1 MSRRWAQWLVYQ
13 QEYIMLSDKTIEI
26 VKSTVPLLAQAGTVV
41 TDHFYKRM
49 FSQHPELR
57 NIFNM
62 TNQESG
68 RQQFA
73 LFNALAAYAQNIDNL
88 SVLKEALAR
97 INHKHTS
104 LNILPEHYPI
114 VGAHLI
120 GTLKEL
126 IPEQFTPDVEYAWR
140 EAYALLAEICI
151 TEEAA
156 LYEHS
161 KNTIGGWAGT
171 RQFEIT
177 NKQLESEF
185 VTSFTLTPVDGKAVV
200 AHKSGQYLGI
210 KVQPESAEY
219 EEIRQYSI
227 SQKTNGENYRISV
240 KKELMPKPGMVS
252 NHLHS
257 LAQGDIVELYPPA
270 GDFFLRTSANPVVLI
285 SAGVGQTPMVAMLE
299 TLLSDNTNQDIV
311 YLHACENKKQ
321 HSFSNYLNELS
332 AVYSRLQTM
341 TWFNQSSGG
350 VDFTGLMDLT
360 AVQAQLPIKNGDFY
374 LCGPAGFMAFVKKQ
388 LLELGV
394 ENEHIHYEIFG
405 PHQDL

>member
-1 MSRRWAQWLVYQ
+1 
-13 QEYIMLSDKTIEI
+13 MLSDKTIEI

-41 TDHFYKRM
+41 TDHFYKRL
-49 FSQHPELR
+49 FSHNPELK

-62 TNQESG
+62 ANQDTG

-88 SVLKEALAR
+88 AVLKEALTR

-140 EAYALLAEICI
+140 EAYGVLADICI

-161 KNTIGGWAGT
+161 KNKHGGWAGT

-177 NKQLESEF
+177 NKQAESEL
-185 VTSFTLTPVDGKAVV
+185 VTSFTLTPVDGEAVIT
-200 AHKSGQYLGI
+200 HKPGQYLGI
-210 KVQPESAEY
+210 KVKPEGAEY

-227 SQKTNGENYRISV
+227 SQKSNAKNYRISV
-240 KKELMPKPGMVS
+240 KKELQPKPGMVS
-252 NHLHS
+252 NYLHS
-257 LAQGDIVELYPPA
+257 LEQGTIVELYPPA
-270 GDFFLRTSANPVVLI
+270 GDFFLRNNTSPAVLI
-285 SAGVGQTPMVAMLE
+285 SAGVGQTPMLAMLE
-299 TLLSDNTNQDIV
+299 TLLSDNSNQEIM
-311 YLHACENKKQ
+311 YLHACENTQQ
-321 HSFSNYLNELS
+321 HSFSKYLNELN
-332 AVYSRLQTM
+332 AVYNRLQTM
-341 TWFNQSSGG
+341 TWFNQ
-350 VDFTGLMDLT
+350 VTEDADFTGLMNLN
-360 AVQAQLPIKNGDFY
+360 AVQAQLPLSNGDFY
-374 LCGPAGFMAFVKKQ
+374 LCGPAGFMAFIKNQ

-394 ENEHIHYEIFG
+394 KNEQIHYEVFG

>member
-1 MSRRWAQWLVYQ
+1 
-13 QEYIMLSDKTIEI
+13 MLSDKTIEI

-41 TDHFYKRM
+41 TDHFYKRL
-49 FSQHPELR
+49 FSHNPELK

-62 TNQESG
+62 ANQDTG

-88 SVLKEALAR
+88 AVLKEALTR

-126 IPEQFTPDVEYAWR
+126 LPEQFTPDVEYAWR
-140 EAYALLAEICI
+140 EAYGVLADICI

-161 KNTIGGWAGT
+161 KNKHGGWAGT

-177 NKQLESEF
+177 NKQAESEL
-185 VTSFTLTPVDGKAVV
+185 VTSFTLTPVDGEAVIT
-200 AHKSGQYLGI
+200 HKPGQYLGI
-210 KVQPESAEY
+210 KVKPEGAEY

-227 SQKTNGENYRISV
+227 SQKSNAKNYRISV
-240 KKELMPKPGMVS
+240 KKELQPKPGMVS

-257 LAQGDIVELYPPA
+257 LEQGTIVELYPPA
-270 GDFFLRTSANPVVLI
+270 GDFFLRNNTSPAVLI
-285 SAGVGQTPMVAMLE
+285 SAGVGQTPMLAMLE
-299 TLLSDNTNQDIV
+299 TLLSDNSNQEIM
-311 YLHACENKKQ
+311 YLHACENTQQ
-321 HSFSNYLNELS
+321 HSFSKYLNELN
-332 AVYSRLQTM
+332 AVYNRLQTM
-341 TWFNQSSGG
+341 TWFNQATEGA
-350 VDFTGLMDLT
+350 DFTGLMNLN
-360 AVQAQLPIKNGDFY
+360 AVQAQLPLSNGDFY
-374 LCGPAGFMAFVKKQ
+374 LCGPAGFMAFIKNQ

-394 ENEHIHYEIFG
+394 KNEQIHYEVFG

>member
-1 MSRRWAQWLVYQ
+1 
-13 QEYIMLSDKTIEI
+13 MLSDKTIEI

-41 TDHFYKRM
+41 TDHFYKRL
-49 FSQHPELR
+49 FSHNPELK

-62 TNQESG
+62 ANQDTG

-88 SVLKEALAR
+88 AVLKEALTR

-126 IPEQFTPDVEYAWR
+126 LPEQFTPDVEYAWR
-140 EAYALLAEICI
+140 EAYGVLADICI

-161 KNTIGGWAGT
+161 KNKHGGWAGT

-177 NKQLESEF
+177 NKQAESEL
-185 VTSFTLTPVDGKAVV
+185 VTSFTLTPVDGEAVIT
-200 AHKSGQYLGI
+200 HKPGQYLGI
-210 KVQPESAEY
+210 KVKPEGAEY

-227 SQKTNGENYRISV
+227 SQKSNAKNYRISV
-240 KKELMPKPGMVS
+240 KKELQPKPGMVS

-257 LAQGDIVELYPPA
+257 LEQGTIVELYPPA
-270 GDFFLRTSANPVVLI
+270 GDFFLRNNTSPVVLI
-285 SAGVGQTPMVAMLE
+285 SAGVGQTPMLAMLE
-299 TLLSDNTNQDIV
+299 TLLSDNSNQEIM
-311 YLHACENKKQ
+311 YLHACENTQQ
-321 HSFSNYLNELS
+321 HSFSKYLYDLTAQNNHLK
-332 AVYSRLQTM
+332 TI
-341 TWFNQSSGG
+341 TWFNQATEGA
-350 VDFTGLMDLT
+350 DFTGLMNLN
-360 AVQAQLPIKNGDFY
+360 AVQAQLPLSNGDFY
-374 LCGPAGFMAFVKKQ
+374 LCGPAGFMAFIKKQ

-394 ENEHIHYEIFG
+394 KNEQIHYEVFG
-405 PHQDL
+405 PHEDL

>member
-1 MSRRWAQWLVYQ
+1 
-13 QEYIMLSDKTIEI
+13 MLSDKTIEI

-41 TDHFYKRM
+41 TDHFYKRL
-49 FSQHPELR
+49 FSHNPELK

-62 TNQESG
+62 ANQDTG

-88 SVLKEALAR
+88 VVLKEALTR

-126 IPEQFTPDVEYAWR
+126 IPDQFTPDVEYAWR
-140 EAYALLAEICI
+140 EAYGVLADICI

-156 LYEHS
+156 LYERS
-161 KNTIGGWAGT
+161 KNKHGGWAGA

-177 NKQLESEF
+177 NKQAESEL
-185 VTSFTLTPVDGKAVV
+185 VTSFTLTPVDGEAVIT
-200 AHKSGQYLGI
+200 HKPGQYLGI
-210 KVQPESAEY
+210 KVKPEGAEY

-227 SQKTNGENYRISV
+227 SQKSNAKNYRISV
-240 KKELMPKPGMVS
+240 KKELQPKPGMVS
-252 NHLHS
+252 NYLHS
-257 LAQGDIVELYPPA
+257 LEQGTIVELYPPA
-270 GDFFLRTSANPVVLI
+270 GDFFLRNNTSPAVLI
-285 SAGVGQTPMVAMLE
+285 SAGVGQTPMLAMLE
-299 TLLSDNTNQDIV
+299 TLLSDNSNQEIM
-311 YLHACENKKQ
+311 YLHACENTQQ
-321 HSFSNYLNELS
+321 HSFSKYLNELNT
-332 AVYSRLQTM
+332 VYNRLQTM
-341 TWFNQSSGG
+341 TWFNQATEGA
-350 VDFTGLMDLT
+350 DFTGLMNLN
-360 AVQAQLPIKNGDFY
+360 AVQAQLPLSNGDFY
-374 LCGPAGFMAFVKKQ
+374 LCGPAGFMAFIKNQ

-394 ENEHIHYEIFG
+394 KNEQIHYEVFG

>member
-1 MSRRWAQWLVYQ
+1 
-13 QEYIMLSDKTIEI
+13 MLSDKTIEI
-26 VKSTVPLLAQAGTVV
+26 VKSTVPLLAEAGTVV
-41 TDHFYKRM
+41 TDHFYKRL
-49 FSQHPELR
+49 FSHNPELK

-62 TNQESG
+62 SNQDTG

-88 SVLKEALAR
+88 EVLKAALGR

-140 EAYALLAEICI
+140 EAYGVLADICI

-161 KNTIGGWAGT
+161 KNNLGGWAGT
-171 RQFEIT
+171 RQFAIT
-177 NKQLESEF
+177 NKQAESEL
-185 VTSFTLTPVDGKAVV
+185 VTSFTLTPVDGDAVI
-200 AHKSGQYLGI
+200 AHKPGQYLGI
-210 KVQPESAEY
+210 KVKPEASEY

-227 SQKTNGENYRISV
+227 SQKSNGKNYRISV
-240 KKELMPKPGMVS
+240 KKELLPNPGMVS

-257 LAQGDIVELYPPA
+257 LEQGAIVELYPPA
-270 GDFFLRTSANPVVLI
+270 GDFFLRNNTSPAVLI

-299 TLLSDNTNQDIV
+299 TLLSDTANQNIM
-311 YLHACENKKQ
+311 YLHACENTQQ
-321 HSFSNYLNELS
+321 HSFANYLNELS
-332 AVYSRLQTM
+332 TVYPRLQTM
-341 TWFNQSSGG
+341 TWFNQGDAG
-350 VDFTGLMDLT
+350 ADFTGFMDLH
-360 AVQAQLPIKNGDFY
+360 AVQAQLPLSNGDFY
-374 LCGPAGFMAFVKKQ
+374 LCGPANFMAFVKKQ

-394 ENEHIHYEIFG
+394 NNGHIHYEIFG

>member
-1 MSRRWAQWLVYQ
+1 
-13 QEYIMLSDKTIEI
+13 MLSDKTIEI

-41 TDHFYKRM
+41 TDHFYKRL
-49 FSQHPELR
+49 FSHNPELK

-62 TNQESG
+62 ANQDTG

-88 SVLKEALAR
+88 AVLKEALAR

-126 IPEQFTPDVEYAWR
+126 LPEQFTPDVEYAWR
-140 EAYALLAEICI
+140 EAYGVLADICI

-161 KNTIGGWAGT
+161 KNKHGGWAGT

-177 NKQLESEF
+177 NKQAESEL
-185 VTSFTLTPVDGKAVV
+185 VTSFTLTPVDGEAVIT
-200 AHKSGQYLGI
+200 HKPGQYLGI
-210 KVQPESAEY
+210 KVKPEGAEY

-227 SQKTNGENYRISV
+227 SQKSNAKNYRISV
-240 KKELMPKPGMVS
+240 KKELQPKPGMVS
-252 NHLHS
+252 NYLHS
-257 LAQGDIVELYPPA
+257 LEQGTIVELYPPA
-270 GDFFLRTSANPVVLI
+270 GDFFLRNNTSPAVLI
-285 SAGVGQTPMVAMLE
+285 SAGVGQTPMLAMLE
-299 TLLSDNTNQDIV
+299 TLLSDNSNQEIM
-311 YLHACENKKQ
+311 YLHACENTQQ
-321 HSFSNYLNELS
+321 HSFSKYLYDLTAQNN
-332 AVYSRLQTM
+332 RLKTI
-341 TWFNQSSGG
+341 TWFNQATEGA
-350 VDFTGLMDLT
+350 DFTGLMNLN
-360 AVQAQLPIKNGDFY
+360 AVQAQLPLSNGDFY
-374 LCGPAGFMAFVKKQ
+374 LCGPAGFMAFIKNQ

-394 ENEHIHYEIFG
+394 KNEQIHYEVFG
-405 PHQDL
+405 PHQTL

>member
-1 MSRRWAQWLVYQ
+1 
-13 QEYIMLSDKTIEI
+13 MLSDKTIEI

-41 TDHFYKRM
+41 TDHFYKRL
-49 FSQHPELR
+49 FSHNPELK

-62 TNQESG
+62 ANQDTG

-88 SVLKEALAR
+88 AVLKEALTR

-126 IPEQFTPDVEYAWR
+126 LPEQFTPDVEYAWR
-140 EAYALLAEICI
+140 EAYGVLADICI

-161 KNTIGGWAGT
+161 KNKHGGWAGT

-177 NKQLESEF
+177 NKQAESEL
-185 VTSFTLTPVDGKAVV
+185 VTSFTLTPVDGEAVIT
-200 AHKSGQYLGI
+200 HKPGQYLGI
-210 KVQPESAEY
+210 KVKPEGAEY

-227 SQKTNGENYRISV
+227 SQKSNAKNYRISV
-240 KKELMPKPGMVS
+240 KKELQPKPGMVS
-252 NHLHS
+252 NYLHS
-257 LAQGDIVELYPPA
+257 LEQGTIVELSPPA
-270 GDFFLRTSANPVVLI
+270 GDFFLRNNTSPAVLI
-285 SAGVGQTPMVAMLE
+285 SAGVGQTPMLAMLE
-299 TLLSDNTNQDIV
+299 TLLSDNSNQEIM
-311 YLHACENKKQ
+311 YLHACENTQQ
-321 HSFSNYLNELS
+321 HSFSKYLYDLTAQNN
-332 AVYSRLQTM
+332 RLQTI
-341 TWFNQSSGG
+341 TWFNQATEGA
-350 VDFTGLMDLT
+350 DFTGLMNLN
-360 AVQAQLPIKNGDFY
+360 AVQAQLPLSNGDFY
-374 LCGPAGFMAFVKKQ
+374 LCGPAGFMAFIKNQ

-394 ENEHIHYEIFG
+394 KNEQIHYEVFG

>member
-1 MSRRWAQWLVYQ
+1 
-13 QEYIMLSDKTIEI
+13 MLSDKTIEI

-41 TDHFYKRM
+41 TDHFYKRL
-49 FSQHPELR
+49 FSHNPELK

-62 TNQESG
+62 ANQDTG

-88 SVLKEALAR
+88 AVLKEALTR

-126 IPEQFTPDVEYAWR
+126 LPEQFTPDVEYAWR
-140 EAYALLAEICI
+140 EAYGVLADICI

-161 KNTIGGWAGT
+161 KNKHGGWAGT

-177 NKQLESEF
+177 NKQAESEL
-185 VTSFTLTPVDGKAVV
+185 VTSFTLTPVDGEAVIT
-200 AHKSGQYLGI
+200 HKPGQYLGI
-210 KVQPESAEY
+210 KVKPEGAEY

-227 SQKTNGENYRISV
+227 SQKSNAKNYRISV
-240 KKELMPKPGMVS
+240 KKELQPKPGMVS
-252 NHLHS
+252 NYLHS
-257 LAQGDIVELYPPA
+257 LEQGTIVELYPPA
-270 GDFFLRTSANPVVLI
+270 GDFFLRNNTSPVVLI
-285 SAGVGQTPMVAMLE
+285 SAGVGQTPMLAMLE
-299 TLLSDNTNQDIV
+299 TLLSDNSNQGIM
-311 YLHACENKKQ
+311 YLHACENTQQ
-321 HSFSNYLNELS
+321 HSFSKYLYDLTAQNN
-332 AVYSRLQTM
+332 RLKTI
-341 TWFNQSSGG
+341 TWFNQATEGA
-350 VDFTGLMDLT
+350 DFTGLMNLN
-360 AVQAQLPIKNGDFY
+360 AVQAQLPLSNGDFY
-374 LCGPAGFMAFVKKQ
+374 LCGPAGFMAFIKNQ

-394 ENEHIHYEIFG
+394 KNEQIHYEVFG
-405 PHQDL
+405 PHEDL

>member
-1 MSRRWAQWLVYQ
+1 
-13 QEYIMLSDKTIEI
+13 MLSDKTIEI

-41 TDHFYKRM
+41 TDHFYKRL
-49 FSQHPELR
+49 FSHNPELK

-62 TNQESG
+62 ANQDTG

-88 SVLKEALAR
+88 AVLKEALTR

-126 IPEQFTPDVEYAWR
+126 LPEQFTPDVEYAWR
-140 EAYALLAEICI
+140 EAYGVLADICI

-161 KNTIGGWAGT
+161 KNKHGGWAGT

-177 NKQLESEF
+177 NKQAESEL
-185 VTSFTLTPVDGKAVV
+185 VTSFTLTPVDGEAVIT
-200 AHKSGQYLGI
+200 HKPGQYLGI
-210 KVQPESAEY
+210 KVKPEGAEY

-227 SQKTNGENYRISV
+227 SQKSNAKNYRISV
-240 KKELMPKPGMVS
+240 KKELQPKPGMVS
-252 NHLHS
+252 NYLHS
-257 LAQGDIVELYPPA
+257 LEQGTIVELYPPA
-270 GDFFLRTSANPVVLI
+270 GDFFLRNNTSPVVLI
-285 SAGVGQTPMVAMLE
+285 SAGVGQTPMLAMLE
-299 TLLSDNTNQDIV
+299 TLLSDNSNQEIM
-311 YLHACENKKQ
+311 YLHACENTQQ
-321 HSFSNYLNELS
+321 HSFSKYLNELNV
-332 AVYSRLQTM
+332 VYNRLQTM
-341 TWFNQSSGG
+341 TWFNQATEGA
-350 VDFTGLMDLT
+350 DFTGLMNLN
-360 AVQAQLPIKNGDFY
+360 AVQAQLPLSNGDFY
-374 LCGPAGFMAFVKKQ
+374 LCGPAGFMAFIKNQ

-394 ENEHIHYEIFG
+394 KNEQIHYEVFG

>member
-1 MSRRWAQWLVYQ
+1 
-13 QEYIMLSDKTIEI
+13 MLSDKTIEI

-41 TDHFYKRM
+41 TDHFYKRL
-49 FSQHPELR
+49 FSHNPELK

-62 TNQESG
+62 ANQDTG

-88 SVLKEALAR
+88 AVLKEALTR

-140 EAYALLAEICI
+140 EAYGVLADICI

-161 KNTIGGWAGT
+161 KNKHGGWAGT
-171 RQFEIT
+171 RQFKIT
-177 NKQLESEF
+177 NKQAESEL
-185 VTSFTLTPVDGKAVV
+185 VTSFTLTPVDGEAVIT
-200 AHKSGQYLGI
+200 HKPGQYLGI
-210 KVQPESAEY
+210 KVKPEGAEY

-227 SQKTNGENYRISV
+227 SQKSNAKNYRISV
-240 KKELMPKPGMVS
+240 KKELQPKPGMVS
-252 NHLHS
+252 NYLHS
-257 LAQGDIVELYPPA
+257 LEQGTIVELYPPA
-270 GDFFLRTSANPVVLI
+270 GDFFLRNNTNPAVLI
-285 SAGVGQTPMVAMLE
+285 SAGVGQTPMLAMLE
-299 TLLSDNTNQDIV
+299 TLLSDNSNQEIM
-311 YLHACENKKQ
+311 YLHACENTQQ
-321 HSFSNYLNELS
+321 HSFSKYLYDLTAQNN
-332 AVYSRLQTM
+332 RLKTI
-341 TWFNQSSGG
+341 TWFNQATEGA
-350 VDFTGLMDLT
+350 DFTGLMNLN
-360 AVQAQLPIKNGDFY
+360 AVQAQLPLSNGDFY
-374 LCGPAGFMAFVKKQ
+374 LCGPAGFMAFIKNQ

-394 ENEHIHYEIFG
+394 KNEQIHYEVFG

>member
-1 MSRRWAQWLVYQ
+1 
-13 QEYIMLSDKTIEI
+13 MLSDKTIEI
-26 VKSTVPLLAQAGTVV
+26 VKSTVPLLAEAGTVV
-41 TDHFYKRM
+41 TDHFYKRL
-49 FSQHPELR
+49 FSHNPELK

-62 TNQESG
+62 ANQDTG

-88 SVLKEALAR
+88 AVLKEALTR

-126 IPEQFTPDVEYAWR
+126 LPEQFTPDVEYAWR
-140 EAYALLAEICI
+140 EAYGVLADICI

-161 KNTIGGWAGT
+161 KNKHGGWAGT

-177 NKQLESEF
+177 NKQAESEL
-185 VTSFTLTPVDGKAVV
+185 VTSFTLTPVDGEAVIT
-200 AHKSGQYLGI
+200 HKPGQYLGI
-210 KVQPESAEY
+210 KVKPEGAEY

-227 SQKTNGENYRISV
+227 SQKSNAKNYRISV
-240 KKELMPKPGMVS
+240 KKELQPKPGMVS
-252 NHLHS
+252 NYLHS
-257 LAQGDIVELYPPA
+257 LEQGTIVELYPPA
-270 GDFFLRTSANPVVLI
+270 GDFFLRNNTSPAVLI
-285 SAGVGQTPMVAMLE
+285 SAGVGQTPMLAMLE
-299 TLLSDNTNQDIV
+299 TLLSDNSNQEIM
-311 YLHACENKKQ
+311 YLHACENTQQ
-321 HSFSNYLNELS
+321 HSFSKYLNELNT
-332 AVYSRLQTM
+332 VYNRLQTM
-341 TWFNQSSGG
+341 TWFNQATEGA
-350 VDFTGLMDLT
+350 DFTGLMNLN
-360 AVQAQLPIKNGDFY
+360 AVQAQLPLSNGDFY
-374 LCGPAGFMAFVKKQ
+374 LCGPAGFMAFIKNQ

-394 ENEHIHYEIFG
+394 KNEQIHYEVFG

>member
-1 MSRRWAQWLVYQ
+1 
-13 QEYIMLSDKTIEI
+13 MLSDKTIEI

-41 TDHFYKRM
+41 TDHFYKRL
-49 FSQHPELR
+49 FSHNPELK

-62 TNQESG
+62 ANQDTG

-88 SVLKEALAR
+88 AVLKEALTR

-126 IPEQFTPDVEYAWR
+126 LPEQFTPDVEYAWR
-140 EAYALLAEICI
+140 EAYGVLADICI

-161 KNTIGGWAGT
+161 KNKHGGWAGT

-177 NKQLESEF
+177 NKQAESEL
-185 VTSFTLTPVDGKAVV
+185 VTSFTLTPVDGEAVIT
-200 AHKSGQYLGI
+200 HKPGQYLGI
-210 KVQPESAEY
+210 KVKPEGAEY

-227 SQKTNGENYRISV
+227 SQKSNAKNYRISV
-240 KKELMPKPGMVS
+240 KKELQPKPGMVS
-252 NHLHS
+252 NYLHS
-257 LAQGDIVELYPPA
+257 LEQGTIVELYPPA
-270 GDFFLRTSANPVVLI
+270 GDFFLRNNTSPVVLI
-285 SAGVGQTPMVAMLE
+285 SAGVGQTPMLAMLE
-299 TLLSDNTNQDIV
+299 TLLSDNSNQEIM
-311 YLHACENKKQ
+311 YLHACENTQQ
-321 HSFSNYLNELS
+321 HSFSKYLNDL
-332 AVYSRLQTM
+332 ATKNNHLQTM
-341 TWFNQSSGG
+341 TWFNQATEGA
-350 VDFTGLMDLT
+350 DFTGLMNLN
-360 AVQAQLPIKNGDFY
+360 AVQAQLPLSNGDFY
-374 LCGPAGFMAFVKKQ
+374 LCGPAGFMAFIKKQ

-394 ENEHIHYEIFG
+394 KNEQIHYEVFG
-405 PHQDL
+405 PHEDL

>member
-1 MSRRWAQWLVYQ
+1 
-13 QEYIMLSDKTIEI
+13 MLSDKTIEI

-41 TDHFYKRM
+41 TDHFYKRL
-49 FSQHPELR
+49 FSHNPELK

-62 TNQESG
+62 ANQDTG

-88 SVLKEALAR
+88 AVLKEALTR

-140 EAYALLAEICI
+140 EAYGVLADICI

-161 KNTIGGWAGT
+161 KNKHGGWAGT

-177 NKQLESEF
+177 NKQAESEL
-185 VTSFTLTPVDGKAVV
+185 VTSFTLTPVDGEAVIT
-200 AHKSGQYLGI
+200 HKPGQYLGI
-210 KVQPESAEY
+210 KVKPEGAEY

-227 SQKTNGENYRISV
+227 SQKSNAKNYRISV
-240 KKELMPKPGMVS
+240 KKELQPKPGMVS
-252 NHLHS
+252 NYLHS
-257 LAQGDIVELYPPA
+257 LEQGTIVELYPPA
-270 GDFFLRTSANPVVLI
+270 GDFFLRNNTSPAVLI
-285 SAGVGQTPMVAMLE
+285 SAGVGQTPMLAMLE
-299 TLLSDNTNQDIV
+299 TLLSDNSNQNIM
-311 YLHACENKKQ
+311 YLHACENTQQ
-321 HSFSNYLNELS
+321 HSFSKYLNDL
-332 AVYSRLQTM
+332 ATKNNHLQTM
-341 TWFNQSSGG
+341 TWFNQATEGA
-350 VDFTGLMDLT
+350 DFTGLMNLN
-360 AVQAQLPIKNGDFY
+360 AVQAQLPLSHGDFY
-374 LCGPAGFMAFVKKQ
+374 LCGPAGFMAFIKNQ

-394 ENEHIHYEIFG
+394 KNEQIHYEVFG

>member
-1 MSRRWAQWLVYQ
+1 
-13 QEYIMLSDKTIEI
+13 MLSDKTIEI

-41 TDHFYKRM
+41 TDHFYKRL
-49 FSQHPELR
+49 FSHNPELK

-62 TNQESG
+62 ANQDTG

-88 SVLKEALAR
+88 AVLKEALTR

-126 IPEQFTPDVEYAWR
+126 LPEQFTPDVEYAWR
-140 EAYALLAEICI
+140 EAYGVLADICI

-161 KNTIGGWAGT
+161 KNKHGGWAGT

-177 NKQLESEF
+177 NKQAESEL
-185 VTSFTLTPVDGKAVV
+185 VTSFTLTPVDGEAVIT
-200 AHKSGQYLGI
+200 HKPGQYLGI
-210 KVQPESAEY
+210 KVKPEGAEY

-227 SQKTNGENYRISV
+227 SQKSNAKNYRISV
-240 KKELMPKPGMVS
+240 KKELQPKPGMVS
-252 NHLHS
+252 NYLHS
-257 LAQGDIVELYPPA
+257 LEQGTIVELYPPA
-270 GDFFLRTSANPVVLI
+270 GDFFLRNNTNPAVLI
-285 SAGVGQTPMVAMLE
+285 SAGVGQTPMLAMLE
-299 TLLSDNTNQDIV
+299 TLLSDNSNQEIM
-311 YLHACENKKQ
+311 YLHACENTQQ
-321 HSFSNYLNELS
+321 HSFSKYLNELN
-332 AVYSRLQTM
+332 AVYNRLQTM
-341 TWFNQSSGG
+341 TWFNQATEGA
-350 VDFTGLMDLT
+350 DFTGLMNLN
-360 AVQAQLPIKNGDFY
+360 AVQAQLPLSNGDFY
-374 LCGPAGFMAFVKKQ
+374 LCGPAGFMAFIKNQ

-394 ENEHIHYEIFG
+394 KNEQIHYEVFG

>member
-1 MSRRWAQWLVYQ
+1 
-13 QEYIMLSDKTIEI
+13 MLSDKTIEI

-41 TDHFYKRM
+41 TDHFYKRL
-49 FSQHPELR
+49 FSHNPELK

-62 TNQESG
+62 ANQDTG

-88 SVLKEALAR
+88 AVLKEALTR

-126 IPEQFTPDVEYAWR
+126 LPEQFTPDVEYAWR
-140 EAYALLAEICI
+140 EAYGVLADICI

-161 KNTIGGWAGT
+161 KNKHGGWAGT

-177 NKQLESEF
+177 NKQAESEL
-185 VTSFTLTPVDGKAVV
+185 VTSFTLTPVDGEAVIT
-200 AHKSGQYLGI
+200 HKPGQYLGI
-210 KVQPESAEY
+210 KVKPEGAEY

-227 SQKTNGENYRISV
+227 SQKSNAKNYRISV
-240 KKELMPKPGMVS
+240 KKELQPKPGMVS
-252 NHLHS
+252 NYLHS
-257 LAQGDIVELYPPA
+257 LEQGTIVELYPPA
-270 GDFFLRTSANPVVLI
+270 GDFFLRNNTSPVVLI
-285 SAGVGQTPMVAMLE
+285 SAGVGQTPMLAMLE
-299 TLLSDNTNQDIV
+299 TLLSDNSNQEIM
-311 YLHACENKKQ
+311 YLHACENTQQ
-321 HSFSNYLNELS
+321 HSFSKYLYDLTAQNNHLK
-332 AVYSRLQTM
+332 TI
-341 TWFNQSSGG
+341 TWFNQATEGA
-350 VDFTGLMDLT
+350 DFTGLMNLN
-360 AVQAQLPIKNGDFY
+360 AVQAQLPLSNGDFY
-374 LCGPAGFMAFVKKQ
+374 LCGPAGFMAFIKNQ

-394 ENEHIHYEIFG
+394 KKEQIHYEVFG
-405 PHQDL
+405 PHEDL

>member
-1 MSRRWAQWLVYQ
+1 
-13 QEYIMLSDKTIEI
+13 MLSDKTIEI

-41 TDHFYKRM
+41 TDHFYKRL
-49 FSQHPELR
+49 FSHNPELK

-62 TNQESG
+62 ANQDTG

-88 SVLKEALAR
+88 AVLKEALTR

-126 IPEQFTPDVEYAWR
+126 LPEQFTPDVEYAWR
-140 EAYALLAEICI
+140 EAYGVLADICI

-161 KNTIGGWAGT
+161 KNKHGGWAGT

-177 NKQLESEF
+177 NKQAESEL
-185 VTSFTLTPVDGKAVV
+185 VTSFTLTPVDGEAVIT
-200 AHKSGQYLGI
+200 HKPGQYLGI
-210 KVQPESAEY
+210 KVKPEGAEY

-227 SQKTNGENYRISV
+227 SQKSNAKNYRISV
-240 KKELMPKPGMVS
+240 KKELQPKPGMVS
-252 NHLHS
+252 NYLHS
-257 LAQGDIVELYPPA
+257 LEQGTIVELYPPA
-270 GDFFLRTSANPVVLI
+270 GDFFLRNNTNPAVLI
-285 SAGVGQTPMVAMLE
+285 SAGVGQTPMLAMLE
-299 TLLSDNTNQDIV
+299 TLLSDNSNQEIM
-311 YLHACENKKQ
+311 YLHACENTQQ
-321 HSFSNYLNELS
+321 HSFSKYLYDLTAQNNHLK
-332 AVYSRLQTM
+332 TI
-341 TWFNQSSGG
+341 TWFNQATEGA
-350 VDFTGLMDLT
+350 DFTGLMNLN
-360 AVQAQLPIKNGDFY
+360 AVQAQLPLSNGDFY
-374 LCGPAGFMAFVKKQ
+374 LCGPAGFMAFIKKQ

-394 ENEHIHYEIFG
+394 KNEQIHYEVFG
-405 PHQDL
+405 PHEDL

>member
-1 MSRRWAQWLVYQ
+1 
-13 QEYIMLSDKTIEI
+13 MLSDKTIEI
-26 VKSTVPLLAQAGTVV
+26 VKSTVPLLAEAGTVV
-41 TDHFYKRM
+41 TDHFYKRL
-49 FSQHPELR
+49 FSHNPELK

-62 TNQESG
+62 ANQDTG

-88 SVLKEALAR
+88 AVLKEALTR

-126 IPEQFTPDVEYAWR
+126 LPEQFTPDVEYAWR
-140 EAYALLAEICI
+140 EAYGVLADICI

-161 KNTIGGWAGT
+161 KNKHGGWAGT
-171 RQFEIT
+171 RAFEIT
-177 NKQLESEF
+177 NKQAESEL
-185 VTSFTLTPVDGKAVV
+185 VTSFTLTPVNGEAVIT
-200 AHKSGQYLGI
+200 HKPGQYLGI
-210 KVQPESAEY
+210 KVKPEGAEY

-227 SQKTNGENYRISV
+227 SQKSNAKNYRISV
-240 KKELMPKPGMVS
+240 KKELQPKPGMVS

-257 LAQGDIVELYPPA
+257 LEQGAIVELYPPA
-270 GDFFLRTSANPVVLI
+270 GDFFLRNNTNPAVFI
-285 SAGVGQTPMVAMLE
+285 SAGVGQTPMLAMLE
-299 TLLSDNTNQDIV
+299 TLLSDNSNQNIM
-311 YLHACENKKQ
+311 YLHACENTQQ
-321 HSFSNYLNELS
+321 HSFSKHLNDLATKNS
-332 AVYSRLQTM
+332 HLQIM
-341 TWFNQSSGG
+341 TWFNQVTEGA
-350 VDFTGLMDLT
+350 DFTGLMNLSVIET
-360 AVQAQLPIKNGDFY
+360 QLPLSNGDFY
-374 LCGPAGFMAFVKKQ
+374 LCGPAGFMAFIKNQ

-394 ENEHIHYEIFG
+394 KSENIHYEIFG

>member
-1 MSRRWAQWLVYQ
+1 
-13 QEYIMLSDKTIEI
+13 MLSDKTIEI

-41 TDHFYKRM
+41 TDHFYKRL
-49 FSQHPELR
+49 FSHNPELK

-62 TNQESG
+62 ANQDTG

-88 SVLKEALAR
+88 AVLKEALTR

-126 IPEQFTPDVEYAWR
+126 LPEQFTPDVEYAWR
-140 EAYALLAEICI
+140 EAYGVLADICI

-161 KNTIGGWAGT
+161 KNKHGGWAGT

-177 NKQLESEF
+177 NKQAESEL
-185 VTSFTLTPVDGKAVV
+185 VTSFTLTPVDGEAVIT
-200 AHKSGQYLGI
+200 HKPGQYLGI
-210 KVQPESAEY
+210 KVKPEGAEY

-227 SQKTNGENYRISV
+227 SQKSNAKNYRISV
-240 KKELMPKPGMVS
+240 KKELQPKPGMVS
-252 NHLHS
+252 NYLHS
-257 LAQGDIVELYPPA
+257 LEQGTIVELYPPA
-270 GDFFLRTSANPVVLI
+270 GDFFLRNNTSPAVLI
-285 SAGVGQTPMVAMLE
+285 SAGVGQTPMLAMLE
-299 TLLSDNTNQDIV
+299 TLLSDNSNQNIM
-311 YLHACENKKQ
+311 YLHACENTQQ
-321 HSFSNYLNELS
+321 HSFSKYLNDL
-332 AVYSRLQTM
+332 ATKNNHLQTM
-341 TWFNQSSGG
+341 TWFNQATEGA
-350 VDFTGLMDLT
+350 DFTGLMNLN
-360 AVQAQLPIKNGDFY
+360 AVQAQLPLSNGDFY
-374 LCGPAGFMAFVKKQ
+374 LCGPAGFMAFIKNQ

-394 ENEHIHYEIFG
+394 KNEQIHYEVFG

>member
-1 MSRRWAQWLVYQ
+1 
-13 QEYIMLSDKTIEI
+13 MLSDKTIEI

-49 FSQHPELR
+49 FSHNPELK

-62 TNQESG
+62 ANQDTG

-88 SVLKEALAR
+88 AVLKEALAR

-140 EAYALLAEICI
+140 EAYALLADICI

-156 LYEHS
+156 LYAHS
-161 KNTIGGWAGT
+161 KNKYGGWAGT
-171 RQFEIT
+171 REFKIT
-177 NKQLESEF
+177 NKQVESEL
-185 VTSFTLTPVDGKAVV
+185 VMSFTLTPVDGEAVIT
-200 AHKSGQYLGI
+200 HKPGQYLGI
-210 KVQPESAEY
+210 KVKPEGAEY

-227 SQKTNGENYRISV
+227 SQKSNAKNYRISV
-240 KKELMPKPGMVS
+240 KKELQPKLGMVS
-252 NHLHS
+252 NHLHA
-257 LAQGDIVELYPPA
+257 LELGAIVELYPPA
-270 GDFFLRTSANPVVLI
+270 GDFFLRNNTNPAVLI
-285 SAGVGQTPMVAMLE
+285 SAGVGQTPMLAMLE
-299 TLLSDNTNQDIV
+299 TLLSDNSNQAIM
-311 YLHACENKKQ
+311 YLHACENTQQ
-321 HSFSNYLNELS
+321 HSFAKYLNGLN
-332 AVYSRLQTM
+332 AVYNRLQTM
-341 TWFNQSSGG
+341 TWFNQAVEGA
-350 VDFTGLMDLT
+350 DFIGLMNLN
-360 AVQAQLPIKNGDFY
+360 AVQTQLPLTNGDFY
-374 LCGPAGFMAFVKKQ
+374 LCGPAGFMAFIKNQ

-394 ENEHIHYEIFG
+394 KNEHIHYEVFG

>member
-1 MSRRWAQWLVYQ
+1 
-13 QEYIMLSDKTIEI
+13 MLSDKTIEI

-41 TDHFYKRM
+41 TDHFYKRL
-49 FSQHPELR
+49 FSHNPELK

-62 TNQESG
+62 ANQDTG

-88 SVLKEALAR
+88 AVLKEALTR

-140 EAYALLAEICI
+140 EAYGVLADICI

-161 KNTIGGWAGT
+161 KNKHGGWAGT

-177 NKQLESEF
+177 NKQAESEL
-185 VTSFTLTPVDGKAVV
+185 VTSFTLTPVDGEAVIT
-200 AHKSGQYLGI
+200 HKPGQYLGI
-210 KVQPESAEY
+210 KVKPEGAEY

-227 SQKTNGENYRISV
+227 SQKSNAKNYRISV
-240 KKELMPKPGMVS
+240 KKELQPKPGMVS
-252 NHLHS
+252 NYLHS
-257 LAQGDIVELYPPA
+257 LEQGTIVELYPPA
-270 GDFFLRTSANPVVLI
+270 GDFFLRNNTSPAVLI
-285 SAGVGQTPMVAMLE
+285 SAGVGQTPMLAMLE
-299 TLLSDNTNQDIV
+299 TLLSDNSNQNIM
-311 YLHACENKKQ
+311 YLHACENTQQ
-321 HSFSNYLNELS
+321 HSFSKYLNELN
-332 AVYSRLQTM
+332 AVYNRLQTM
-341 TWFNQSSGG
+341 TWFNQATEGA
-350 VDFTGLMDLT
+350 DFTGLMNLN
-360 AVQAQLPIKNGDFY
+360 AVQAQLPLSNGDFY
-374 LCGPAGFMAFVKKQ
+374 LCGPAGFMAFIKNQ

-394 ENEHIHYEIFG
+394 KNEQIHYEVFG

>member
-1 MSRRWAQWLVYQ
+1 
-13 QEYIMLSDKTIEI
+13 MLSDKTIEI

-41 TDHFYKRM
+41 TDHFYKRL
-49 FSQHPELR
+49 FSHNPELK

-62 TNQESG
+62 ANQDTG

-88 SVLKEALAR
+88 AVLKEALTR

-140 EAYALLAEICI
+140 EAYGVLADICI

-161 KNTIGGWAGT
+161 KNKHGGWAGT

-177 NKQLESEF
+177 NKQAESEL
-185 VTSFTLTPVDGKAVV
+185 VTSFTLTPVDGEAVIT
-200 AHKSGQYLGI
+200 HKPGQYLGI
-210 KVQPESAEY
+210 KVKPEGAEY

-227 SQKTNGENYRISV
+227 SQKSNAKNYRISV
-240 KKELMPKPGMVS
+240 KKELQPKPGMVS
-252 NHLHS
+252 NYLHS
-257 LAQGDIVELYPPA
+257 LEQGTIVELYPPA
-270 GDFFLRTSANPVVLI
+270 GDFFLRNNTNPAVLI
-285 SAGVGQTPMVAMLE
+285 SAGVGQTPMLAMLE
-299 TLLSDNTNQDIV
+299 TLLSDNSNQEIM
-311 YLHACENKKQ
+311 YLHACENTQQ
-321 HSFSNYLNELS
+321 HSFSKYLNELN
-332 AVYSRLQTM
+332 AVYNRLQTM
-341 TWFNQSSGG
+341 TWFNQATEGA
-350 VDFTGLMDLT
+350 DFTGLMNLN
-360 AVQAQLPIKNGDFY
+360 AVQAQLPLSNGDFY
-374 LCGPAGFMAFVKKQ
+374 LCGPAGFMAFIKNQ

-394 ENEHIHYEIFG
+394 KNEQIHYEVFG